1 MASFTDA
8 ISTFNPYVSQLPIDA
23 MVKVGM
29 YKQQKYDE
37 GVQKIQGYID
47 NIAGLDVYR
56 PVDKQYLQSKLNEL
70 GSNLKGVA
78 AGDFSNQQVVNSVGG
93 MATQLIKDKQVQ
105 NAVASTANI
114 RKQDLIMEEQAAK
127 GEGLENQDLYNDQKM
142 KYLSS
147 TETNGSFVNGR
158 YVPYINVNKKLK
170 EIGDMVGIKGNI
182 VETLFKTDTRGNPLP
197 EYVKNPKTGK
207 LEQKGYQWNDIAVT
221 ETFKGKDAANL
232 LSAFKSA
239 LTPADYQQLAITGRY
254 MYKNYDAQQVAD
266 LATTEYSDQLNTL
279 DKRIDEQKLYLINAE
294 NAATPNTDDITA
306 HSQMYSLLNEQRDSI
321 LKNKTTIE
329 DNILKGNLD
338 AVKGN
343 VYADRY
349 LTDMSTRMSSI
360 DTSRKSEISPLYTIN
375 KENKEFAYRQGQDN
389 ISNYYKGLE
398 SNRADKRLFLDESK
412 DLREAKA
419 FEFKYGMNSKGQPID
434 TALPSELNFEDQN
447 IVNRVNTQVETKYE
461 SYVDATNKAA
471 MTLSKQYFK
480 NLPGNKDLTEEQLNL
495 KLANTLKKYNAPL
508 VPGEEN
514 KILNNFALKGLAEFK
529 KNKGSVPL
537 ENQGAYNTFDE
548 LLQATTSMRTGL
560 QTIDKKAKQLA
571 KEQGIDVE
579 NMEDVSKSAKS
590 FNLTLESGD
599 FWGKTVTLSKKDAI
613 NLAILKAENTGFSGY
628 IPRYLTPD
636 SNEQNAMEDKAYKEL
651 VATHGINKANAII
664 SVNTKFKIP
673 AVAPLADMINTKQ
686 NTAYSKI
693 RAQLYKD
700 NSFIDQGQRV
710 PIFVDD
716 DNKEAV
722 GNKLSTVLNKYKDI
736 IPGGEDVANKLI
748 DDITANKFKADVN
761 TIPTGNFEEATY
773 ELEVNGVSI
782 PISASDYPFL
792 TNQKTPKANIIPSF
806 VTMLDNNRT
815 SNLTGSNNKETGNL
829 FGSSKFLNY
838 KDPRYTLTGD
848 YVTDLDNK
856 GDENDIYW
864 LKLYKHDTYGQEETK
879 VISYDQPIPKYVN
892 GHFNPVLKTLPIG
905 FTTDII
911 KQIEPKSR

>member
-8 ISTFNPYVSQLPIDA
+8 ISTFDPYVSQLPVDA

-114 RKQDLIMEEQAAK
+114 RKQDIIMEEEAAK

-147 TETNGSFVNGR
+147 TETDGSFVNGR
-158 YVPYINVNKKLK
+158 YVPYININKKLK
-170 EIGDMVGIKGNI
+170 EIGDLVGIKGNV
-182 VETLFKTDTRGNPLP
+182 VEQLFKTDTQGNPLP

-254 MYKNYDAQQVAD
+254 MYKNYNAEQVAD

-294 NAATPNTDDITA
+294 NAAKPNTDDITA
-306 HSQMYSLLNEQRDSI
+306 HSQMYSLLNQQRDSV

-329 DNILKGNLD
+329 DSILKGNLD
-338 AVKGN
+338 AVKGS

-360 DTSRKSEISPLYTIN
+360 ETSRKSEVSPLFTIN
-375 KENKEFAYRQGQDN
+375 DTNRKFAFQLQQQRDANKW
-389 ISNYYKGLE
+389 KGLDYNLNLAE
-398 SNRADKRLFLDESK
+398 FGLKK
-412 DLREAKA
+412 DASDLAKLT
-419 FEFKYGMNSKGQPID
+419 FSMKYGMDPTTKQPIN
-434 TALPSELNFEDQN
+434 TALPSELNLEDQD

-461 SYVDATNKAA
+461 SYVDATNQAA
-471 MTLSKQYFK
+471 MTLAKEYFK
-480 NLPGNKDLTEEQLNL
+480 SLPGNKNLTPEQLSL

-514 KILNNFALKGLAEFK
+514 KILNNFALKGLAAFK
-529 KNKGSVPL
+529 KNKDSVPF
-537 ENQGAYNTFDE
+537 ENQGAYEDFDN
-548 LLQATTSMRTGL
+548 LLLATTSMRTGL
-560 QTIDKKAKQLA
+560 EAIDKKAKQLA
-571 KEQGIDVE
+571 VEQGIDV
-579 NMEDVSKSAKS
+579 NAIADISKSAKS
-590 FNLTLESGD
+590 FNIKILEGSSSD
-599 FWGKTVTLSKKDAI
+599 KPYLNEVVNLSKEDAM
-613 NLAILKAENTGFSGY
+613 NLARVRSSDNSFFTSDAEKLQADSAYKKLVSKFGERKAGLIVKQSRNYNTPVNELIDKMNEGQNKKFAKIKAE
-628 IPRYLTPD
+628 
-636 SNEQNAMEDKAYKEL
+636 
-651 VATHGINKANAII
+651 
-664 SVNTKFKIP
+664 
-673 AVAPLADMINTKQ
+673 
-686 NTAYSKI
+686 
-693 RAQLYKD
+693 LYKN

-710 PIFVDD
+710 PVFVDD

-722 GNKLSTVLNKYKDI
+722 GNKLSTIINQYKNI
-736 IPGGEDVANKLI
+736 IPGGETVANKLI

-761 TIPTGNFEEATY
+761 TIPTGNFGEADY

-792 TNQKTPKANIIPSF
+792 TNQRPPKSNTIPPF
-806 VTMLDNNRT
+806 VTMLDNTGT

-829 FGSSKFLNY
+829 FSSSKFLNY

-848 YVTDLDNK
+848 YVKDLTN
-856 GDENDIYW
+856 NDLYW
-864 LKLYKHDTYGQEETK
+864 LKLYKHDSRNEEETK
-879 VISYDQPIPKYVN
+879 VIPYWPAIPKYIN
-892 GHFNPVLKTLPIG
+892 GHINPTLSTLPVG
-905 FTTDII
+905 FTTDVI
-911 KQIEPKSR
+911 KQIEPKSK

>member
-8 ISTFNPYVSQLPIDA
+8 ISTFDPYVSQLPVDA

-114 RKQDLIMEEQAAK
+114 RKQDIIMEEEAAK

-147 TETNGSFVNGR
+147 TETDGSFVNGR
-158 YVPYINVNKKLK
+158 YVPYININKKLK
-170 EIGDMVGIKGNI
+170 EIGDLVGIKGNV
-182 VETLFKTDTRGNPLP
+182 VEQLFKTDTQGNPLP

-254 MYKNYDAQQVAD
+254 MYKNYNAEQVAD

-279 DKRIDEQKLYLINAE
+279 DKRIDEQRLYLINAE
-294 NAATPNTDDITA
+294 NAAKPNTDDITA
-306 HSQMYSLLNEQRDSI
+306 HSQMYSLLNQQRDSV

-329 DNILKGNLD
+329 DSILKGNLD
-338 AVKGN
+338 AVKGS

-360 DTSRKSEISPLYTIN
+360 DTSRKSEVSPLFTIN
-375 KENKEFAYRQGQDN
+375 DINRKFAFQLQQQKDE
-389 ISNYYKGLE
+389 NYYKGLNYNLNLAE
-398 SNRADKRLFLDESK
+398 FGLKK
-412 DLREAKA
+412 DASDLAKLT
-419 FEFKYGMNSKGQPID
+419 FSMKYGMDPTTKQPIN
-434 TALPSELNFEDQN
+434 TALPSELNLEDQD
-447 IVNRVNTQVETKYE
+447 IVYRVNTQVETKYE
-461 SYVDATNKAA
+461 SYVDATNQAA
-471 MTLSKQYFK
+471 MTLAKQYFK
-480 NLPGNKDLTEEQLNL
+480 SLPGNKDLSEEQLSL

-529 KNKGSVPL
+529 KNKGSVPS

-579 NMEDVSKSAKS
+579 NMADISKSAKS

-599 FWGKTVTLSKKDAI
+599 FRGKTVTLSKTDAI
-613 NLAILKAENTGFSGY
+613 NLAILKAENSGFV
-628 IPRYLTPD
+628 RYLTPD
-636 SNEQNAMEDKAYKEL
+636 SNEQNAMEDKAYKGL
-651 VATHGINKANAII
+651 VAAHGIDKANAII

-673 AVAPLADMINTKQ
+673 AIAPLADMINTQQ

-693 RAQLYKD
+693 KAQLYKD

-710 PIFVDD
+710 PVFVDD

-722 GNKLSTVLNKYKDI
+722 GNKLSTVLNQYKDI
-736 IPGGEDVANKLI
+736 IPGGEKVANKLI

-761 TIPTGNFEEATY
+761 TIPTGNFGEATY

-792 TNQKTPKANIIPSF
+792 TNQKPPKANVIPSF
-806 VTMLDNNRT
+806 VTMLDNNGT
-815 SNLTGSNNKETGNL
+815 SNLTGSSNKETGNL

-848 YVTDLDNK
+848 YVKDLDNK
-856 GDENDIYW
+856 GDENDVYW

-879 VISYDQPIPKYVN
+879 VISYDQPIPKYIN
-892 GHFNPVLKTLPIG
+892 GHFNPTLSTLPVG

>member
-8 ISTFNPYVSQLPIDA
+8 ISTFDPYVSQLPVDA

-114 RKQDLIMEEQAAK
+114 RKQDIIMEEEAAK

-170 EIGDMVGIKGNI
+170 EIGDLVGIKGNI
-182 VETLFKTDTRGNPLP
+182 VEQLFKTDTQGNPLP
-197 EYVKNPKTGK
+197 KYVKNPKTGK
-207 LEQKGYQWNDIAVT
+207 LEQQGYQWNDLAVT

-254 MYKNYDAQQVAD
+254 MYKNYDAEQVAD

-279 DKRIDEQKLYLINAE
+279 DKRIDEQKLYLIDAE
-294 NAATPNTDDITA
+294 NAAKPNTDDITA
-306 HSQMYSLLNEQRDSI
+306 HSQMYSLLNQQRDSI

-329 DNILKGNLD
+329 DSILKGNLD
-338 AVKGN
+338 AVKSS

-360 DTSRKSEISPLYTIN
+360 ETSRKSEVSPLFDIN
-375 KENKEFAYRQGQDN
+375 DKNRRFALDVKSKRDENYF
-389 ISNYYKGLE
+389 
-398 SNRADKRLFLDESK
+398 KRLNYNLSASRFQLEKDKNELDK
-412 DLREAKA
+412 KA
-419 FEFKYGMNSKGQPID
+419 FEIKYGLDSNTLQPIN

-471 MTLSKQYFK
+471 MTLAKQYFK
-480 NLPGNKDLTEEQLNL
+480 NLPDNKDLTEEQLNL

-537 ENQGAYNTFDE
+537 ENQGAYNSFDE

-571 KEQGIDVE
+571 VEQGIDV
-579 NMEDVSKSAKS
+579 NAIADISKSAKS
-590 FNLTLESGD
+590 FNIKILEGSSGD
-599 FWGKTVTLSKKDAI
+599 QPYLNEVVNLSKEDAM
-613 NLAILKAENTGFSGY
+613 NLARVRSSENSLFTSDAEKLQSDSAYRKLISKFGERKAGLIVKQSRNYNTPVNEL
-628 IPRYLTPD
+628 ID
-636 SNEQNAMEDKAYKEL
+636 KMNDEQNK
-651 VATHGINKANAII
+651 
-664 SVNTKFKIP
+664 KFAKI
-673 AVAPLADMINTKQ
+673 K
-686 NTAYSKI
+686 
-693 RAQLYKD
+693 AQLYKD

-710 PIFVDD
+710 PVFVDD

-722 GNKLSTVLNKYKDI
+722 GNKLSTVLNQYKDI
-736 IPGGEDVANKLI
+736 IPGGKDVANKLI

-761 TIPTGNFEEATY
+761 IIPTGNFGETSY

-792 TNQKTPKANIIPSF
+792 TNQKPPKGNVIPTF
-806 VTMLDNNRT
+806 VTMLDNNGT
-815 SNLTGSNNKETGNL
+815 SNLTGSSNKETGNL
-829 FGSSKFLNY
+829 FSSSKFLNY

-856 GDENDIYW
+856 DLYW

-892 GHFNPVLKTLPIG
+892 GHFNPVLTTLPIG

>member
-8 ISTFNPYVSQLPIDA
+8 ISTFNPYVSQLPVDA

-114 RKQDLIMEEQAAK
+114 RKQDMVMEEEAAK

-338 AVKGN
+338 AVKGS

-360 DTSRKSEISPLYTIN
+360 DTSRKSELSPYYTID
-375 KENKEFAYRQGQDN
+375 KDNKEFAYRLGQDN

-398 SNRADKRLFLDESK
+398 SNRADKRLALDEFK

-419 FEFKYGMNSKGQPID
+419 FEFKYGTNSKTGQPIN

-461 SYVDATNKAA
+461 SYVDATNQAA
-471 MTLSKQYFK
+471 MTLAKQYFK
-480 NLPGNKDLTEEQLNL
+480 NLPGNKNLTEEQLSL

-508 VPGEEN
+508 VAGEEN

-529 KNKGSVPL
+529 KNKGSASL
-537 ENQGAYNTFDE
+537 ENQRAYNAFDE

-571 KEQGIDVE
+571 IEEGIDI
-579 NMEDVSKSAKS
+579 NDVADISKSAKS
-590 FNLTLESGD
+590 FNMKILEGSSGD
-599 FWGKTVTLSKKDAI
+599 QPYLNEVVSLSKDDAI
-613 NLAILKAENTGFSGY
+613 NLAKVRSSDNSFFTSDAEKLQADSAYRKLISKFGERKAGLIVKQSRNYNT
-628 IPRYLTPD
+628 PV
-636 SNEQNAMEDKAYKEL
+636 NELIDKMNEGQNK
-651 VATHGINKANAII
+651 
-664 SVNTKFKIP
+664 KFAKI
-673 AVAPLADMINTKQ
+673 K
-686 NTAYSKI
+686 
-693 RAQLYKD
+693 AQLYKD

-716 DNKEAV
+716 DNKEAI